1 MNMIERGYIYIH
13 VYMCIYYIDII
24 TGREVTKSETF
35 LCKRKSKNVDPNP
48 VIDSPEGGMV
58 V

>member
-1 MNMIERGYIYIH
+1 MYNM
-13 VYMCIYYIDII
+13 YMYYIDII

-48 VIDSPEGGMV
+48 VIDSPEGGKV